1 MNREVVC
8 VFVRCLTVVSLT
20 VVSLAVVYGLDKSE
34 AERFHGFWRQLW
46 EPGLGVAI
54 YNNSYDDTI
63 TEISSGL
70 SGNVV

>member
-1 MNREVVC
+1 VC
-8 VFVRCLTVVSLT
+8 AFVRCLTAVSLT

-34 AERFHGFWRQLW
+34 AERYRGFWRQRW
-46 EPGLGVAI
+46 ESGLGVTI

-63 TEISSGL
+63 TEISSSS